1 MNVWQ
6 IAAVIAAVLAFLGA
20 LLGVGEADAITVLA
34 VGSITLAVVG
44 QSTPV
49 HRA

>member
-20 LLGVGEADAITVLA
+20 LLNVGEAQAVNVLA
-34 VGSITLAVVG
+34 IASITLAVVG
-44 QSTPV
+44 QSQPV